1 MLKSYC
7 LLTVIIITGIWLTAC
22 GRIQQSR
29 SQDEAII
36 IEMTVKPTQPQVGPA
51 NLVFTVTDKAGRPI
65 NDATL
70 EVEGNMIHAGMSPIS
85 ARATASEEGRYTTS
99 LEWTMA
105 GDWIVTVNVS
115 LVDGQVVVHQ
125 FPVSV
130 QKAAGQE

>member
-1 MLKSYC
+1 
-7 LLTVIIITGIWLTAC
+7 
-22 GRIQQSR
+22 
-29 SQDEAII
+29 
-36 IEMTVKPTQPQVGPA
+36 
-51 NLVFTVTDKAGRPI
+51 
-65 NDATL
+65 
-70 EVEGNMIHAGMSPIS
+70 MIHAGMSPIS
-85 ARATASEEGRYTTS
+85 ARTTASEEGRYTTS